1 MPFDKNTLKVSS
13 SIIKLVGIFE
23 STPVK
28 KTISGFRSNA
38 YTSDSLDER
47 SLGFYKNYWCPEFR
61 DLLFLFK
68 GDAAAVYYGTSILYT
83 QTYRNFYY
91 FK

>member
-1 MPFDKNTLKVSS
+1 MALGKNTLKVSS

-28 KTISGFRSNA
+28 KTISGFQSSS

-47 SLGFYKNYWCPEFR
+47 TLGFYKNYWYPEFR

-68 GDAAAVYYGTSILYT
+68 GNAAAEYYGTSILYT
-83 QTYRNFYY
+83 QTYRDFFC